1 MKVKVEEGCTS
12 LNQAVRSRRIE
23 VRKIDVTC
31 DVTLSEILKR
41 DDLDLPRRD
50 DQF

>member
-12 LNQAVRSRRIE
+12 LNQAERSRIE

-31 DVTLSEILKR
+31 DVTLQK
-41 DDLDLPRRD
+41 
-50 DQF
+50 F

>member
-12 LNQAVRSRRIE
+12 LNQAERSK
-23 VRKIDVTC
+23 VDVTC

-41 DDLDLPRRD
+41 DDLDLPR
-50 DQF
+50 QTISSNS